1 LARPL
6 IRHLDIPLGF
16 IYSGSSGH
24 YDRACVATQLSTSQ
38 PYSPVYAEIAVRVRE
53 LAVRQGLE
61 TGDRLPA
68 ERELA
73 RLLGVSRTS
82 LREALTALRVD
93 GEIEVRRGDG
103 IYLLRTPGESV
114 PPIPATLR
122 EQHPGLPALGEVR
135 NALEALAA
143 ELAAV
148 RRTDADLVGMVE
160 AIRTMDAA
168 VAGGEDPVEGDRMFH
183 AAILQAAHNPA
194 LAALL
199 EQISEGALRIA
210 AASLARTGQPPRSLG
225 AHRLILD
232 AIVVRDSEL
241 ASRLM
246 RKHLELTGE
255 IAQPLAG
262 D

>member
-1 LARPL
+1 
-6 IRHLDIPLGF
+6 
-16 IYSGSSGH
+16 
-24 YDRACVATQLSTSQ
+24 VATQLSTSQ

-210 AASLARTGQPPRSLG
+210 AASLTGRAQADPRCDRGPRFRAGLAPDAQTSG
-225 AHRLILD
+225 AHGRDRTTSRRRLKGARPGGAVSSL
-232 AIVVRDSEL
+232 V
-241 ASRLM
+241 
-246 RKHLELTGE
+246 
-255 IAQPLAG
+255 
-262 D
+262 